1 MVLGLVAEVDGSVSC
16 LHATG
21 DLGNREIDV
30 PERHGGN
37 ADKPIAVST
46 GPVRHPIVEG
56 PHALLDHLGFTH
68 LHEVGVTETADIG
81 VEHLGKYAL
90 IVHELESFVTVVH
103 RRMDLV
109 EGIGNLQGHEAVKAC
124 HRIETGLPQT
134 VAVAHPYVLSVDTFH
149 MGDLVVHR
157 GRGSRRPHV
166 GWFGYMGIDVNDIEA
181 FEEICGAH
189 DYKNR
194 TTEAA
199 NAIPAEITPKGTR
212 VRLANNANRTLF
224 SLEGDGNEVPE
235 SEASGPA
242 PR

>member
-1 MVLGLVAEVDGSVSC
+1 MACYESV
-16 LHATG
+16 
-21 DLGNREIDV
+21 
-30 PERHGGN
+30 
-37 ADKPIAVST
+37 
-46 GPVRHPIVEG
+46 
-56 PHALLDHLGFTH
+56 
-68 LHEVGVTETADIG
+68 
-81 VEHLGKYAL
+81 
-90 IVHELESFVTVVH
+90 
-103 RRMDLV
+103 
-109 EGIGNLQGHEAVKAC
+109 EAAAKRPKA
-124 HRIETGLPQT
+124 
-134 VAVAHPYVLSVDTFH
+134 LSVDAFH

-166 GWFGYMGIDVNDIEA
+166 GWFGYMGIDINDIKA

-194 TTEAA
+194 TTAAA

-212 VRLANNANRTLF
+212 VRLANSPTGPCF